1 MPVFPLPDVVLFP
14 TGLLPLHIFE
24 LRYRT
29 MVRDALSGDRHIAM
43 ALLLPGWEADYRG
56 APPFHP
62 IGCLARI
69 EEVEWLVDDCYDL
82 VVRGM
87 TRVRLGPVV
96 RAYPYR
102 RVVAEPL
109 QQAPHP
115 EDDPLVEL
123 EKQALIEAWERLA
136 RDVEV
141 PGTVPEATD
150 PGLPFETLV
159 NRLAMALP
167 VPAAHKMRLLE
178 MDAVFDRSQAMRALV
193 ERLRRGPGAVG
204 GEGDHN

>member
-1 MPVFPLPDVVLFP
+1 
-14 TGLLPLHIFE
+14 
-24 LRYRT
+24 
-29 MVRDALSGDRHIAM
+29 
-43 ALLLPGWEADYRG
+43 
-56 APPFHP
+56 
-62 IGCLARI
+62 
-69 EEVEWLVDDCYDL
+69 
-82 VVRGM
+82 
-87 TRVRLGPVV
+87 
-96 RAYPYR
+96 
-102 RVVAEPL
+102 VVAEPL
-109 QQAPHP
+109 EQAPHP

-136 RDVEV
+136 RDVEL
-141 PGTVPEATD
+141 PGTVPKATD

-193 ERLRRGPGAVG
+193 ERLRRGPGTVG